1 MVCDIIPL
9 PYLAIRFINAD
20 DMERMY
26 HMNADLEKALQTH
39 PCYNE
44 EAHRKYARMH
54 VPVAPKCNIQCNYCN
69 RKFDCSNESRP
80 GVTSEVLSPEQAV
93 AKIGYVKEKVP
104 NLKVLGIA
112 GPGDPLANEETFET
126 LALVKEKYPDLT
138 LCVSTNGL
146 ALPEHA
152 DSLYGL

>member
-1 MVCDIIPL
+1 MEMVCDTIQL

-20 DMERMY
+20 DTERMY
-26 HMNADLEKALQTH
+26 HMNADLEKVLQTH

-93 AKIGYVKEKVP
+93 AKIGYV
-104 NLKVLGIA
+104 
-112 GPGDPLANEETFET
+112 
-126 LALVKEKYPDLT
+126 
-138 LCVSTNGL
+138 
-146 ALPEHA
+146 
-152 DSLYGL
+152 